1 MQAKGNE
8 LVEKPFKIAMQ
19 NASQGSGDL
28 VGSKMLDKIN
38 SSEITLKPPE
48 EIEKIPTSP
57 EKRKQMMNKVLLV

>member
-1 MQAKGNE
+1 
-8 LVEKPFKIAMQ
+8 MQ

-38 SSEITLKPPE
+38 SSKITLKPPE